1 MGLCLLFWIKKLF
14 FAWELAACSHVS
26 FFLSHLQDP
35 LLLFIYGES
44 EASDTWGNTRKM
56 LSHWTVDAMTLNCSC
71 VPPTKHFFEC
81 GNLHKG
87 KCMLAA
93 VLLLLPFSMTPF
105 IKHSWLLYQRIHRL
119 ATSDVPD
126 HWVVKRHKFM
136 MSHICQ
142 DWRWQPA
149 VWVLTSGGGG
159 MTWNG

>member
-1 MGLCLLFWIKKLF
+1 MGSSEPLLTVLNKKTFLCLGASCLL
-14 FAWELAACSHVS
+14 LC

-35 LLLFIYGES
+35 LLLFRYGES
-44 EASDTWGNTRKM
+44 DASDTWGNTTRKM

-126 HWVVKRHKFM
+126 H
-136 MSHICQ
+136 
-142 DWRWQPA
+142 
-149 VWVLTSGGGG
+149 
-159 MTWNG
+159 